1 MLFFHPHRELHN
13 GSSSGAS
20 SEFPH
25 FLLLETCAFGP
36 GFGASLMCDV
46 CLCGPVSSWGR
57 DARLCAGRRWYR
69 LEGGKAVEEGKEE
82 GEKGGGGDAAM
93 CKEVNQFDV
102 CLFEYK
108 VN

>member
-1 MLFFHPHRELHN
+1 VPL
-13 GSSSGAS
+13 
-20 SEFPH
+20 
-25 FLLLETCAFGP
+25 GP
-36 GFGASLMCDV
+36 GFGQALCVMCV
-46 CLCGPVSSWGR
+46 CWDPAAAGKPGC
-57 DARLCAGRRWYR
+57 ARARRQSTRYR
-69 LEGGKAVEEGKEE
+69 LEGGKAVEEGKE